1 MQNRF
6 EKHHIKLLKMQKL
19 DFEAQDEDSSQD
31 ELFEIMRKKNLEI
44 TSINKETHIEIG
56 DFDYLVSIET
66 DTQDLIINRD

>member
-1 MQNRF
+1 
-6 EKHHIKLLKMQKL
+6 MQKL

-44 TSINKETHIEIG
+44 TSINKETHIEMG